1 MSDDARP
8 NTPPPGRITTDE
20 SFLDLVDQIG
30 HGDLATWRRLY
41 AAAQHDA
48 QLRAA
53 LRRASRLVDPDF
65 VTAGALWD
73 ALVVRMPP
81 VARSD
86 AHDGGEPAL
95 SQAGASCSERP
106 R

>member
-1 MSDDARP
+1 MPDDARP
-8 NTPPPGRITTDE
+8 NAPSPGRITTDE

-53 LRRASRLVDPDF
+53 LRRASRLVDPNF
-65 VTAGALWD
+65 ATAGALWD
-73 ALVVRMPP
+73 ALVARMPP
-81 VARSD
+81 VARCD
-86 AHDGGEPAL
+86 HDGGEPAL
-95 SQAGASCSERP
+95 SQFGASCSERP
-106 R
+106 P